1 MARRLLVGFDGSR
14 ASRAALEEAA
24 ELARREHGTL
34 TVVTAI
40 WPGMLEGC
48 AWLAPAAGP
57 RPDPE
62 QLASSCLR
70 AAIDALPPDVSV
82 TWLARRGDPASVLAR
97 EAEAHCC
104 DAIAIGRRGFAH
116 LLAGGVARA
125 LRRHTELPVM
135 VLGSRLRA
143 PAPLAAPPPYS
154 ETGGGPIGR
163 PPTVSA

>member
-14 ASRAALEEAA
+14 ASRAALAEAA
-24 ELARREHGTL
+24 ALARREHGTL

-62 QLASSCLR
+62 QLACSCLR
-70 AAIDALPPDVSV
+70 AAIDELPADLSV

-97 EAEAHCC
+97 EAEAHVC
-104 DAIAIGRRGFAH
+104 DAIASGRRGFARV
-116 LLAGGVARA
+116 LTGGVARA
-125 LRRHTELPVM
+125 LRRRTDLPVM
-135 VLGSRLRA
+135 VLGSRLRKA
-143 PAPLAAPPPYS
+143 APLPVPAAYS

>member
-62 QLASSCLR
+62 QLACSCLR
-70 AAIDALPPDVSV
+70 AAIDELPSDLSV
-82 TWLARRGDPASVLAR
+82 TWLARRGDPASVLAH
-97 EAEAHCC
+97 EAEAHAC
-104 DAIAIGRRGFAH
+104 DAIAIGRRGFVN
-116 LLAGGVARA
+116 LLTGGVARS
-125 LRRHTELPVM
+125 LRRHTDLPVM
-135 VLGSRLRA
+135 VLGSRLRG
-143 PAPLAAPPPYS
+143 PAPLPAPAYP
-154 ETGGGPIGR
+154 ERGGGPIGR